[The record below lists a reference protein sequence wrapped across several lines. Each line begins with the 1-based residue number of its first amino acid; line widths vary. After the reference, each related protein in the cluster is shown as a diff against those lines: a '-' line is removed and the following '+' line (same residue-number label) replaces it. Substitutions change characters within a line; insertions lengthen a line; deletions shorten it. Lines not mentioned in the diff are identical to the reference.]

1 MQLLLWK
8 KSKSPGFPPLEIA
21 PILQLII
28 QIPEEKGL
36 FK

>member
-1 MQLLLWK
+1 MEK
-8 KSKSPGFPPLEIA
+8 KSKSHGFPPLEIA

-28 QIPEEKGL
+28 TIPQEKDL